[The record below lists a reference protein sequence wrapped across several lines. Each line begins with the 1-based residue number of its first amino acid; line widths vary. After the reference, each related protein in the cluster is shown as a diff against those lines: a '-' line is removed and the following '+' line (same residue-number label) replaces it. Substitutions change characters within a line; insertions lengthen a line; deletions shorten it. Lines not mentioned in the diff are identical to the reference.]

1 MIALRSEINRA
12 RQGERPAL
20 VGPFLAVPAPMV
32 AEIAC
37 AARPDFVC
45 IDMEH
50 GPIAP
55 TMAEDMLRAAAL
67 WNVPALVRVPGPDAI
82 AIGQVLDFGAA
93 GVLVPRVSSA
103 EEARDVVAA
112 ARFPPEGRRGLGP
125 CRASVYGR
133 DLPDYLKRARALT
146 VVAIQIETVE
156 ALDRL
161 DAILAVPGIDL
172 AFIGPGDLGVGLDA
186 SARDTTLESAIDTV
200 LDAAAA
206 AHCAAGIFTMT
217 RPDAACY
224 AGRVALVICGSD
236 STVLTEGFANAF
248 DG

>member
-12 RQGERPAL
+12 RRGERPVL
-20 VGPFLAVPAPMV
+20 IGPFLSVPSPMV

-67 WNVPALVRVPGPDAI
+67 WHVPALVRVPGPDAA
-82 AIGQVLDFGAA
+82 AIGLALDSGAA

-103 EEARDVVAA
+103 DEAHAAVAA

-133 DLPDYLKRARALT
+133 DLPDYLLRARGLT

-156 ALDRL
+156 ALDAL

-172 AFIGPGDLGVGLDA
+172 AFIGPGDLGVGLAA
-186 SARDTTLESAIDTV
+186 SARDTPLQSAIDTV
-200 LDAAAA
+200 LDRAAA

-217 RPDAACY
+217 RPDLDPY
-224 AGRVALVICGSD
+224 AGRVALAICGSD
-236 STVLTEGFANAF
+236 STVLTDGFASAF
-248 DG
+248 G

>member
-12 RQGERPAL
+12 RLGERPAL
-20 VGPFLAVPAPMV
+20 VGPFLAVPSPMV

-67 WNVPALVRVPGPDAI
+67 WNVPALVRVPGPDPAAI
-82 AIGQVLDFGAA
+82 AQALDFGAV

-103 EEARDVVAA
+103 EEARAAVAA

-133 DLPDYLKRARALT
+133 DLPDYLKHARRLT

-156 ALDRL
+156 ALDTL

-172 AFIGPGDLGVGLDA
+172 AFVGPGDLGVGLAA
-186 SARDTTLESAIDTV
+186 SDRDTTLDRAIDTV
-200 LDAAAA
+200 LDAAATA
-206 AHCAAGIFTMT
+206 QCAAGIFTMT
-217 RPDAACY
+217 RPDVARY
-224 AGRVALVICGSD
+224 TGRVALAICGSD
-236 STVLTEGFANAF
+236 STVLTDGFASAF
-248 DG
+248 G